1 MLIQLTLMKSSS
13 TSPAAGPM
21 LPLLYWE
28 TTLRKALSISL
39 KSVDGVRF
47 LTRGSKCFSFRHV
60 RRDWQVE

>member
-1 MLIQLTLMKSSS
+1 MKRSS

-21 LPLLYWE
+21 LLSLYWE
-28 TTLRKALSISL
+28 TTLRKALSITL

-47 LTRGSKCFSFRHV
+47 LMRGSKCLSFRRV